1 MALVFYARVS
11 SKGQNLARQLA
22 RAKEVEADKVF
33 TDKFS
38 GKNTNRSGLHSLL
51 NYVREGDTVEVV
63 SLDRLSRNYKDIQR
77 LVQEL
82 KNKGVSLIV
91 DDLPQTHTGN
101 NLVDQFML
109 DMMINLMGFVAQNE
123 REKIRERQRQGI
135 EQAKKRGAY
144 KGRPTKFSEDSSDR
158 EGRLVFES
166 IKKDY
171 QAGNY
176 KSKAGLAR
184 KYGLSRQQLYRIL
197 KRVDQA
203 HWKKVISW
211 LTGKEELNYI
221 VKHTGP
227 NGKKA
232 W

>member
-82 KNKGVSLIV
+82 KDKKVSLIV

-101 NLVDQFML
+101 DLVDQFML

-123 REKIRERQRQGI
+123 REKIKERQRQGI

-171 QAGNY
+171 QSGNY

-184 KYGLSRQQLYRIL
+184 KYRLSRQQLYRII
-197 KRVDQA
+197 KRIDQA
-203 HWKKVISW
+203 D
-211 LTGKEELNYI
+211 
-221 VKHTGP
+221 
-227 NGKKA
+227 
-232 W
+232 

>member
-38 GKNTNRSGLHSLL
+38 GKNTNRSGLKALM

-123 REKIRERQRQGI
+123 REKILERQRQGI
-135 EQAKKRGAY
+135 EQAKKRGVY
-144 KGRPTKFSEDSSDR
+144 KGRPFKYAPNSNDR
-158 EGRLVFES
+158 EGRLVYEK
-166 IKKDY
+166 IKQEYLKGEY
-171 QAGNY
+171 Q
-176 KSKAGLAR
+176 SKAQLA
-184 KYGLSRQQLYRIL
+184 KDNGISRQQLYRIIKL
-197 KRVDQA
+197 IENESK
-203 HWKKVISW
+203 
-211 LTGKEELNYI
+211 
-221 VKHTGP
+221 
-227 NGKKA
+227 
-232 W
+232 

>member
-22 RAKEVEADKVF
+22 RAKEVKADKVF

-38 GKNTNRSGLHSLL
+38 GKNTDRPGLHELFS
-51 NYVREGDTVEVV
+51 YVREGDTVEVV

-77 LVQEL
+77 LVQKL
-82 KNKGVSLIV
+82 KNKKVKLIV

-123 REKIRERQRQGI
+123 REKIKERQRQGI

-158 EGRLVFES
+158 EGRLVFEG

-171 QAGNY
+171 QSGNY

-184 KYGLSRQQLYRIL
+184 KYGLSRQQLYRII
-197 KRVDQA
+197 KRIDQA
-203 HWKKVISW
+203 
-211 LTGKEELNYI
+211 N
-221 VKHTGP
+221 
-227 NGKKA
+227 
-232 W
+232 

>member
-11 SKGQNLARQLA
+11 SKSQNLDRQLA

-38 GKNTNRSGLHSLL
+38 GKNTDRPGLHELFS
-51 NYVREGDTVEVV
+51 YVREGDTVEVV
-63 SLDRLSRNYKDIQR
+63 SLDRLSRNYQDIQH

-82 KNKGVSLIV
+82 KSKGVSLIV

-123 REKIRERQRQGI
+123 REKIKERQRQGI
-135 EQAKKRGAY
+135 EQAKKRGVY

-171 QAGNY
+171 QAGDY

-184 KYGLSRQQLYRIL
+184 KYGLSRQQLYRIIN
-197 KRVDQA
+197 R
-203 HWKKVISW
+203 IEE
-211 LTGKEELNYI
+211 GK
-221 VKHTGP
+221 
-227 NGKKA
+227 
-232 W
+232 

>member
-11 SKGQNLARQLA
+11 SKSQNLDRQLA

-38 GKNTNRSGLHSLL
+38 GKNTDRPGLHELFS
-51 NYVREGDTVEVV
+51 YVREGDTVEVV
-63 SLDRLSRNYKDIQR
+63 SLDRLSRNYQDIQH

-82 KNKGVSLIV
+82 KSKGVSLIV

-123 REKIRERQRQGI
+123 REKIKERQRQGI
-135 EQAKKRGAY
+135 EQAKKRGVY

-171 QAGNY
+171 QAGDY

-184 KYGLSRQQLYRIL
+184 KYGLSRQQLYRIIN
-197 KRVDQA
+197 R
-203 HWKKVISW
+203 I
-211 LTGKEELNYI
+211 EEGQGE
-221 VKHTGP
+221 K
-227 NGKKA
+227 
-232 W
+232 

>member
-11 SKGQNLARQLA
+11 SKSQNLDRQLA
-22 RAKEVEADKVF
+22 RAKEVKADKVF

-38 GKNTNRSGLHSLL
+38 GKNTDRPGLHELFS
-51 NYVREGDTVEVV
+51 YVREGDTVEVV
-63 SLDRLSRNYKDIQR
+63 SLDRLSRNYQDIQH

-82 KNKGVSLIV
+82 KSKGVSLIV

-123 REKIRERQRQGI
+123 REKIKERQRQGI
-135 EQAKKRGAY
+135 EQAKKRGVY
-144 KGRPTKFSEDSSDR
+144 KGRPTKFSENSSDR

-184 KYGLSRQQLYRIL
+184 KYGLSRQQLYRIINRI
-197 KRVDQA
+197 KRQIRESE
-203 HWKKVISW
+203 KQ
-211 LTGKEELNYI
+211 N
-221 VKHTGP
+221 
-227 NGKKA
+227 NG
-232 W
+232 

>member
-11 SKGQNLARQLA
+11 SKSQNLDRQLA
-22 RAKEVEADKVF
+22 RAKEVKADKVF

-38 GKNTNRSGLHSLL
+38 GKNTDRPGLHELL
-51 NYVREGDTVEVV
+51 DYVREGDTVEVV
-63 SLDRLSRNYKDIQR
+63 SLDRLSRNYQDIQH

-82 KNKGVSLIV
+82 KSKGVSLIV

-123 REKIRERQRQGI
+123 REKIKERQRQGI
-135 EQAKKRGAY
+135 EQAKKRGVY

-176 KSKAGLAR
+176 RSKAGLAR
-184 KYGLSRQQLYRIL
+184 KYGLSRQQLYRIIN
-197 KRVDQA
+197 R
-203 HWKKVISW
+203 I
-211 LTGKEELNYI
+211 EE
-221 VKHTGP
+221 G
-227 NGKKA
+227 
-232 W
+232 

>member
-1 MALVFYARVS
+1 MALIFYARVS

-22 RAKEVEADKVF
+22 RAKEVEADKIF
-33 TDKFS
+33 KDKFS
-38 GKNTNRSGLHSLL
+38 GKNTNRPGLKTLMK
-51 NYVREGDTVEVV
+51 YVREDDTVEVV
-63 SLDRLSRNYKDIQR
+63 SLDRLK
-77 LVQEL
+77 V
-82 KNKGVSLIV
+82 KLIV

-101 NLVDQFML
+101 DLVDQFML

-158 EGRLVFES
+158 EGRLVFEG

-171 QAGNY
+171 QSGNY
-176 KSKAGLAR
+176 QSKAGLAR

-197 KRVDQA
+197 KRIDQA
-203 HWKKVISW
+203 H
-211 LTGKEELNYI
+211 
-221 VKHTGP
+221 
-227 NGKKA
+227 
-232 W
+232 

>member
-184 KYGLSRQQLYRIL
+184 KYGLSRQQLYRII
-197 KRVDQA
+197 KRIDQA
-203 HWKKVISW
+203 S
-211 LTGKEELNYI
+211 
-221 VKHTGP
+221 
-227 NGKKA
+227 
-232 W
+232 

>member
-22 RAKEVEADKVF
+22 RAKEVKADKVF

-38 GKNTNRSGLHSLL
+38 GKNTDRPGLHELFS
-51 NYVREGDTVEVV
+51 YVREGDTVEVV
-63 SLDRLSRNYKDIQR
+63 SLDRLSRNYTDIQR
-77 LVQEL
+77 LVQKL
-82 KNKGVSLIV
+82 KNKKVKLIV

-123 REKIRERQRQGI
+123 REKIKERQRQGI

-144 KGRPTKFSEDSSDR
+144 KGRPTKFSEDSNDR
-158 EGRLVFES
+158 EGRLVFEG

-171 QAGNY
+171 QSGNY

-197 KRVDQA
+197 KRIDQA
-203 HWKKVISW
+203 
-211 LTGKEELNYI
+211 N
-221 VKHTGP
+221 
-227 NGKKA
+227 
-232 W
+232 

>member
-22 RAKEVEADKVF
+22 RAKEVEADKFF

-203 HWKKVISW
+203 H
-211 LTGKEELNYI
+211 
-221 VKHTGP
+221 
-227 NGKKA
+227 
-232 W
+232 

>member
-22 RAKEVEADKVF
+22 RAKEVKADKVF

-38 GKNTNRSGLHSLL
+38 GKNTDRPGLHELFS
-51 NYVREGDTVEVV
+51 YVREGDTVEVV

-77 LVQEL
+77 LVQKL
-82 KNKGVSLIV
+82 KNKKVKLIV

-109 DMMINLMGFVAQNE
+109 DMNINLMGFVAQNE
-123 REKIRERQRQGI
+123 REKIKERQRQGI

-144 KGRPTKFSEDSSDR
+144 KGRPTKFSEDSNDR
-158 EGRLVFES
+158 EGRLVFEG

-171 QAGNY
+171 QSGNY

-197 KRVDQA
+197 KRIDQA
-203 HWKKVISW
+203 
-211 LTGKEELNYI
+211 N
-221 VKHTGP
+221 
-227 NGKKA
+227 
-232 W
+232 

>member
-38 GKNTNRSGLHSLL
+38 GKNTDRPGLHSLL

-63 SLDRLSRNYKDIQR
+63 SLDRLSRNYQDIQH

-82 KNKGVSLIV
+82 KSKGVSLIV

-101 NLVDQFML
+101 DLVDQFML

-123 REKIRERQRQGI
+123 REKIKERQRQGI
-135 EQAKKRGAY
+135 EQAKKRGVY

-184 KYGLSRQQLYRIL
+184 KYGLSRQQLYRIIN
-197 KRVDQA
+197 R
-203 HWKKVISW
+203 I
-211 LTGKEELNYI
+211 EESESEQ
-221 VKHTGP
+221 
-227 NGKKA
+227 NG
-232 W
+232 

>member
-11 SKGQNLARQLA
+11 SKSQNLDRQLA

-38 GKNTNRSGLHSLL
+38 GKNTNRPGLHELFS
-51 NYVREGDTVEVV
+51 YVREGDTVEVV
-63 SLDRLSRNYKDIQR
+63 SLDRLSRNYQDIQH

-82 KNKGVSLIV
+82 KSKGVSLIV

-109 DMMINLMGFVAQNE
+109 DMILNLMGFVAQNE
-123 REKIRERQRQGI
+123 REKIKERQRQGI
-135 EQAKKRGAY
+135 EQAKKRGVY

-184 KYGLSRQQLYRIL
+184 KYGLSRQQLYRIIN
-197 KRVDQA
+197 R
-203 HWKKVISW
+203 I
-211 LTGKEELNYI
+211 EE
-221 VKHTGP
+221 G
-227 NGKKA
+227 
-232 W
+232 